1 LKDFCMA
8 TDPAQGPSEWG
19 SATGPPQPIPELRT
33 VAASQ
38 WQLAVGA
45 ADEARDAQPARPP
58 TPAIPGYE
66 ILEELGRGGTD
77 DAAAQP

>member
-1 LKDFCMA
+1 MS
-8 TDPAQGPSEWG
+8 TDPANGPSEWD
-19 SATGPPQPIPELRT
+19 SATGPPQATPDVQTVVGGPWRPI
-33 VAASQ
+33 AD
-38 WQLAVGA
+38 A
-45 ADEARDAQPARPP
+45 ADEARDVQPARPP